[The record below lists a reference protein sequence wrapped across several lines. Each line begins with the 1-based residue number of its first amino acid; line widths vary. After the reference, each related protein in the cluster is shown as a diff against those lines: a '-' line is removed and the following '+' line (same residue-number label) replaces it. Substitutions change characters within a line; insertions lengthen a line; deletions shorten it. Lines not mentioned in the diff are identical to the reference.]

1 MTTPSRTGT
10 PAQIDASGGNGS
22 TSVTVP
28 ADCNGIVA
36 MWSHW
41 DGNGGSSLSSLT
53 LNGVSFTE
61 HAELAEGATTDESG
75 VGVATLMS
83 PATGSQ
89 TVAWTWSGGGARS
102 EGGEIVLVFYKDCNT
117 SDPVRAASVNAAVD
131 VNAADTSVGSTAST
145 DLVVGFYQVFDGAGT
160 AAISGVTAFINNATL
175 NSHLYDVGDASG
187 LTGTVTIGNIGTDY
201 YSAAAA
207 ISLKESTGGA
217 TDYEGTGDLD
227 AQNSTVSGAG
237 LHGRV
242 STGALSA
249 QAATISGAGVVGRT
263 GAGALSAQATSISG
277 AAIIG
282 RAATGD
288 LEAQSTS
295 IAGAGVV
302 GRTATGDLEAQD
314 AAIDGSGTTQT
325 ATFNATGDLQ
335 AQSAQIAGSAVL
347 NRVGS
352 GVLESQ
358 NAIIVGDGD
367 ADISLETA
375 KTGTGGIDPV
385 RRGRKSIVKPTG
397 TLHLPKKQRRE
408 PSIADVRAEEAR
420 RIQAEVS
427 EKLATEFGVEN
438 AELAARA
445 AMPPVAA
452 MSMLDIEQEIGALL
466 RKKIR
471 TQEDELLLLVMM
483 AAAQA

>member
-1 MTTPSRTGT
+1 MAYGDNRTSVATDTFDSEISASWENGGGDWGT
-10 PAQIDASGGNGS
+10 FDWVTGGHVQIS
-22 TSVTVP
+22 TSGATGAIRRNSEAFADDQYSKVTVN
-28 ADCNGIVA
+28 AQTT
-36 MWSHW
+36 
-41 DGNGGSSLSSLT
+41 GGSWI
-53 LNGVSFTE
+53 
-61 HAELAEGATTDESG
+61 GAAVRMQAGTDESAY
-75 VGVATLMS
+75 VGYADGDNTLFAIYEVS
-83 PATGSQ
+83 SAFG
-89 TVAWTWSGGGARS
+89 
-102 EGGEIVLVFYKDCNT
+102 FT
-117 SDPVRAASVNAAVD
+117 SL
-131 VNAADTSVGSTAST
+131 ADTSGTGDIPLSAGETLTLEAEGTTLRFGSDA
-145 DLVVGFYQVFDGAGT
+145 DGADGQEVST
-160 AAISGVTAFINNATL
+160 TDATL
-175 NSHLYDVGDASG
+175 ASG
-187 LTGTVTIGNIGTDY
+187 DPGASIYTTDVVSTRITAWEGGDIG
-201 YSAAAA
+201 AA
-207 ISLKESTGGA
+207 GA

-358 NAIIVGDGD
+358 NAIIVGAGT
-367 ADISLETA
+367 AQISVIA
-375 KTGTGGIDPV
+375 PPVSRPTGGGGGLGWFKTKKGKRYFSQFFDD
-385 RRGRKSIVKPTG
+385 IVDEMK
-397 TLHLPKKQRRE
+397 RE
-408 PSIADVRAEEAR
+408 MEMEAVRAEMESKFASKGR
-420 RIQAEVS
+420 MAKADLDAAKDFVAEVRRKR
-427 EKLATEFGVEN
+427 KLR
-438 AELAARA
+438 RA
-445 AMPPVAA
+445 A
-452 MSMLDIEQEIGALL
+452 SIMLLDSH
-466 RKKIR
+466 
-471 TQEDELLLLVMM
+471 
-483 AAAQA
+483 